1 MYDYGITYY
10 CLFPGG
16 GGPTSLKSVADK
28 IYALGKKMHDETGD
42 NQDGADDDESPKKA
56 AGLSIDQ
63 GDQLKDPAEHNTDSS
78 PVIASPEQGEKENST
93 LVTFPSTI
101 ASKIKQILNGKNEKY
116 GVVQALDPH
125 SLDQEPEEET
135 VCGVRKGWIEKKCR
149 RQSLD
154 LGYAVSSADIQ

>member
-63 GDQLKDPAEHNTDSS
+63 GDQQGSIDKADWHSHRGPSS
-78 PVIASPEQGEKENST
+78 
-93 LVTFPSTI
+93 
-101 ASKIKQILNGKNEKY
+101 
-116 GVVQALDPH
+116 
-125 SLDQEPEEET
+125 
-135 VCGVRKGWIEKKCR
+135 
-149 RQSLD
+149 
-154 LGYAVSSADIQ
+154 